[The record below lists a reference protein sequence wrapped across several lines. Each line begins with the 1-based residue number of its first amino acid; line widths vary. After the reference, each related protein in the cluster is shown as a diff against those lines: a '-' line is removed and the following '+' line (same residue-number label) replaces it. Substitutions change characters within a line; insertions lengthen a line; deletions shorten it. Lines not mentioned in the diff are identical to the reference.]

1 MADLRESFA
10 TLEDSGTQE
19 GKALAARQEGDA
31 AAAQN
36 GSIGFSFKDST
47 GNVILP
53 SLDAAGNV
61 PVLVDHQDLEG
72 DTAAGKEGLVAF
84 THKDSTGDL
93 VLPSLDAAGN
103 TKVIVDHVDVEGDAA
118 AGKEG
123 LVAFAFKDSTGDLV
137 LPQLNAAG
145 ALPVSAAVTSTRKK
159 STAGELAAGSATIAN
174 VTGASITLTA
184 SKVYYG
190 ISAVVCSRRDSLFQ
204 LVQVDDATS
213 TVLAECIVG
222 AGQYS
227 FEMLWPDMEITA
239 GATGTQTLK
248 IMAKNFEA
256 LSSLRATLTVNE
268 VI

>member
-31 AAAQN
+31 AASQN

-53 SLDAAGNV
+53 ALDAAGNV
-61 PVLVDHQDLEG
+61 PVLVDHQDQ
-72 DTAAGKEGLVAF
+72 
-84 THKDSTGDL
+84 
-93 VLPSLDAAGN
+93 
-103 TKVIVDHVDVEGDAA
+103 EGDAA

-145 ALPVSAAVTSTRKK
+145 GLPVSVATISTRKK
-159 STAGELAAGSATIAN
+159 SQAGELAAGSATLAN
-174 VTGASITLTA
+174 VTNASITLTA

-190 ISAVVCSRRDSLFQ
+190 ITAIVCSRRDSLFQ

>member
-1 MADLRESFA
+1 MADIRESFA
-10 TLEDSGTQE
+10 TLEDSATQE

-36 GSIGFSFKDST
+36 GAIGFAFKDSS
-47 GNVILP
+47 GDVVLP

-61 PVLVDHQDLEG
+61 PVVVDHQDL
-72 DTAAGKEGLVAF
+72 
-84 THKDSTGDL
+84 
-93 VLPSLDAAGN
+93 
-103 TKVIVDHVDVEGDAA
+103 EGDAA

-145 ALPVSAAVTSTRKK
+145 ALPVSEAITTTRKK
-159 STAGELAAGSATIAN
+159 STAGELAAGSSTLAN

-190 ISAVVCSRRDSLFQ
+190 IHAVVSSRRDSLFQ
-204 LVQVDDATS
+204 LVQVNDATS
-213 TVLAECIVG
+213 TVLAECVVG

-227 FEMLWPDMEITA
+227 FEMLFPDLEITA

-256 LSSLRATLTVNE
+256 LSSLRAVITVKE